1 MTAPDTFGSEEN
13 FDPTS
18 HSVLNIFEL
27 LDERSVDRFQ
37 QLVLFCFIGNY
48 MNMHLYID
56 LRDKEVLELVG

>member
-37 QLVLFCFIGNY
+37 QLVLFWFIENY

-56 LRDKEVLELVG
+56 LRDKEVLE